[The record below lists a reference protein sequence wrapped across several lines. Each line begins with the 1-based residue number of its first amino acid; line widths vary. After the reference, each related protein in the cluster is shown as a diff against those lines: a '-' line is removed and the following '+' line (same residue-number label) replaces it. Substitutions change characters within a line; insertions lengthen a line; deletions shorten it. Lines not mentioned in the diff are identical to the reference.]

1 MSGPD
6 SAGAKESRTLS
17 GLFDRPL
24 TSFHLLLV
32 TTGALTLIGMVM
44 VLSASSIDSYTAT
57 HSVFSV
63 FYKQVMWLALGIPAF
78 WLGMRLPP
86 KQFRRLA
93 YPALII
99 AFFALLAVLV
109 PGIGYTTGGSQRWI
123 VVGPLQLQPSE
134 PAKLA
139 LALWGADLLVRKR
152 KLLGQPRHLLI
163 PLLPVAGALAMLVMA
178 EPDLGTTLCFV
189 VILFALLWTV
199 GAPMRIFGAMLT
211 LAVGAVV
218 ALIIAEPYRLA
229 RLTSFMDPF
238 SQRSGDGYQAVNG
251 LYALGSGGWF
261 GLGLGESR
269 YKWGMLPAAHTDYIF
284 AILGEEL
291 GLVGSLLVLGLFA
304 TLAYAGFRVARR
316 TTDPFIRLVS
326 AAVTTWLS
334 AQALINIGYVAGML
348 PVTGIPL
355 PLISFGGTSL
365 IITLFGLGMLTNFAR
380 HEPEA
385 VATLTAKGRGRVA
398 RLLLIPAPDLEYL
411 APPRRRQRRRPT
423 STSPSR
429 QAQRPRQAQH
439 PRPVSRAPR
448 SAVRPQL
455 RPTGTEG
462 SSGR

>member
-1 MSGPD
+1 MSAPDTSDAPGP
-6 SAGAKESRTLS
+6 RTLA
-17 GLFDRPL
+17 GLLDRPL
-24 TSFHLLLV
+24 TSFHLILV
-32 TTGALTLIGMVM
+32 TTGALTVIGMVM
-44 VLSASSIDSYTAT
+44 VFSASSIDSYTAT

-63 FYKQVMWLALGIPAF
+63 FYKQLMWLALGIPAF
-78 WLGMRLPP
+78 WMGLRLHP
-86 KQFRRLA
+86 KYFRRLA
-93 YPALII
+93 YPVLVVALI
-99 AFFALLAVLV
+99 ALLAVLV
-109 PGIGYTTGGSQRWI
+109 PGLGYASGGSQRWI
-123 VVGPLQLQPSE
+123 ALGPLQLQPSE

-152 KLLGQPRHLLI
+152 NLLEQPRHLLV
-163 PLLPVAGALAMLVMA
+163 PLLPVAAILALLVMA

-199 GAPMRIFGAMLT
+199 GAPIRIFGAML
-211 LAVGAVV
+211 VIAVV
-218 ALIIAEPYRLA
+218 GVVGLILTEPYRLA

-238 SQRSGDGYQAVNG
+238 AERSGDGYQAVNG

-316 TTDPFIRLVS
+316 TSDPFVRLVS
-326 AAVTTWLS
+326 AGVTTWLS
-334 AQALINIGYVAGML
+334 AQALINIGYVTGML

-365 IITLFGLGMLTNFAR
+365 IITLFTLGMLTNFAR

-385 VATLTAKGRGRVA
+385 VAVLTAKRRGRVA
-398 RLLLIPAPDLEYL
+398 RLLLLPTPNLDYL
-411 APPRRRQRRRPT
+411 TPPRRRSRRPA
-423 STSPSR
+423 PSSR
-429 QAQRPRQAQH
+429 SRPPHRSQAFR
-439 PRPVSRAPR
+439 R
-448 SAVRPQL
+448 SAVRAAPL

>member
-6 SAGAKESRTLS
+6 PAGAQKPRTPA

-86 KQFRRLA
+86 QQFRRLA
-93 YPALII
+93 YPVLII
-99 AFFALLAVLV
+99 SFFALLAVLV
-109 PGIGYTTGGSQRWI
+109 PGIGYATGGSQRWI
-123 VVGPLQLQPSE
+123 VFGPLQLQPSE

-152 KLLGQPRHLLI
+152 KLLAQPRHLLI
-163 PLLPVAGALAMLVMA
+163 PLLPIAGALGLLVMA

-189 VILFALLWTV
+189 VVLFALLWTI
-199 GAPMRIFGAMLT
+199 GAPMRIFGAMLMM
-211 LAVGAVV
+211 AMAAVV
-218 ALIIAEPYRLA
+218 ALIMVEPYRLA
-229 RLTSFMDPF
+229 RLTSFLDPF

-316 TTDPFIRLVS
+316 TSDPFIRLVS

-365 IITLFGLGMLTNFAR
+365 IITLFALGMLTNFAR

-385 VATLTAKGRGRVA
+385 VAVLTAKGRGRVA
-398 RLLLIPAPDLEYL
+398 RLLLLPAPNLDYL
-411 APPRRRQRRRPT
+411 KPPRRRQRRRPAT
-423 STSPSR
+423 ASPTRTR
-429 QAQRPRQAQH
+429 QPQRLH
-439 PRPVSRAPR
+439 PAPR
-448 SAVRPQL
+448 SQQRPAVHPRL

-462 SSGR
+462 SNGR